1 VGATAPRCV
10 VDFWGMKGDLRQ
22 GVGFGGGRGFFIST
36 HFDEQRTYED
46 FAIRI
51 AKPCSRAEI
60 AHCMARQEHCSRDE
74 IAHYPDDN
82 CQDKPLTNEC
92 VRPNRLRRTKN

>member
-1 VGATAPRCV
+1 MGATAPRGV

-60 AHCMARQEHCSRDE
+60 AHCMARLEPMNALALTRIANQE
-74 IAHYPDDN
+74 P
-82 CQDKPLTNEC
+82 
-92 VRPNRLRRTKN
+92 RTKNYEP